1 MHEKF
6 AEIPDLSARQNLKWL
21 LILRWFVISAVYLMV
36 SVSIYVVGLPLP
48 RDPLW
53 TLISITIVVNSLTWF
68 RIHSFRPIRE
78 VELFFHLVLDVL
90 AITALLYYTGGGTN
104 PLSWFFLL
112 PLIITATILPQ
123 IYTWLMV
130 GLTSICYTVLIG
142 YHVPLPELP
151 SQIDN
156 ANIPQSILEMQSS
169 YDLDLHVFALW
180 FGYLLIAG
188 IVAYFIVEMANTLRE
203 RERKLSEIRE
213 QALRD
218 ERVIALGTLAAGAA
232 HEMGTPLGTIAILSH
247 ELQQQYNTE
256 EYGDLGD
263 KMKIL
268 REQSDRCKNALSI
281 LSASAGELR
290 ADSGHIMPVGKYLQ
304 EVVEQWQGQQPNT
317 HLEYHVEGTRPEP
330 NILAERTLTHAL
342 INILNNAGDVSPQL
356 VILKSKWNAS
366 KLKLEIRDHGP
377 GISPEVA
384 ANIGKTPMSTK
395 KKGLGVGLFLAST
408 TISRMGGSLKLI
420 NIESGGACTQIE
432 LPVVPP
438 TDSSANE
445 IRYDKK
451 QAAAE

>member
-1 MHEKF
+1 MHKKF
-6 AEIPDLSARQNLKWL
+6 AESPDLSTRQNLKWL
-21 LILRWFVISAVYLMV
+21 LLLRWFVITAVCLMV
-36 SVSIYVVGLPLP
+36 SVSIYVVGFPLP

-68 RIHSFRPIRE
+68 RIHSVRPIRE
-78 VELFFHLVLDVL
+78 HELFLHLVLDVL
-90 AITALLYYTGGGTN
+90 AITALLYFTGGGTN

-151 SQIDN
+151 SQVGN
-156 ANIPQSILEMQSS
+156 ENIPQSILAMQSS

-213 QALRD
+213 QALRN

-247 ELQQQYNTE
+247 ELEQQYKKE

-268 REQSDRCKNALSI
+268 REQSNRCKNALSI

-290 ADSGHIMPVGKYLQ
+290 ADSGHVMPVGKYLKD
-304 EVVEQWQGQQPNT
+304 VLSQWQSQQPNT
-317 HLEYHVEGTRPEP
+317 KLEYHVDGSQPEP

-342 INILNNAGDVSPQL
+342 VNILNNAGEVSPQL
-356 VILKSKWNAS
+356 VVLKAKWTTS
-366 KLKLEIRDHGP
+366 ELKLEIRDHGP
-377 GISPEVA
+377 GISPEMA
-384 ANIGKTPMSTK
+384 ANIGKTPMTTK
-395 KKGLGVGLFLAST
+395 KQGLGVGLFLAST

-420 NIESGGACTQIE
+420 NVDSGGACTLIE
-432 LPVVPP
+432 LPVIPSNE
-438 TDSSANE
+438 TLANE
-445 IRYDKK
+445 VDHD
-451 QAAAE
+451 